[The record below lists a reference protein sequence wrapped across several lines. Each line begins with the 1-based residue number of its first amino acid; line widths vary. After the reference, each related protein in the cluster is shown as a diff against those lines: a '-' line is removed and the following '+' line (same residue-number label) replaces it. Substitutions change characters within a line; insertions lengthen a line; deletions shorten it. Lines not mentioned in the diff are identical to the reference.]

1 MLVLAKFCRRP
12 SLDRRLLLSAAA
24 LHVFVVIGVRVLS
37 FARLR
42 HGLDR
47 LAAFGSRT
55 RRVDDIE
62 TRVVRAVRTV
72 AARLP
77 GASCLTEALATRC
90 LLMQF
95 RREATLC
102 FGVSR
107 IRPAG
112 RPFDAHAWL
121 EHGGSGL
128 IGARAIV
135 YDPLRRP
142 SRCVSSP
149 SAR

>member
-1 MLVLAKFCRRP
+1 MRMLVKFCRRP

-24 LHVFVVIGVRVLS
+24 LRLFVAIGVRVLP
-37 FARLR
+37 FAWLR
-42 HGLDR
+42 HALDR
-47 LAAFGSRT
+47 FAAFGST
-55 RRVDDIE
+55 PGDDDIE
-62 TRVVRAVRTV
+62 ARVVRAVRTV
-72 AARLP
+72 ASLLP
-77 GASCLTEALATRC
+77 GPSCLTDALVAQC
-90 LLMQF
+90 LLARHQ
-95 RREATLC
+95 REATLC

-121 EHGGSGL
+121 EHGGSSL
-128 IGARAIV
+128 IGVRAIA
-135 YDPLRRP
+135 YDPFRHP